1 MSGTTPLPPDAE
13 ARELRA
19 GEYVLGTLDA
29 RQSAA
34 VERDMARDPAL
45 AEAVA
50 VWTGRLAPLT
60 RLIQQAAP
68 PPGLWERIEALL
80 PAPVAADPAVPR
92 TGADHTGAPPWRLS
106 WLWRGWAIG
115 ASLAAAVFAGIAF
128 IPRAEK
134 PAFMTVMVSDRAA
147 PAWIAQADRSGGIT
161 LAAVRPAFG
170 DPQQATPDGRV
181 MQLWA
186 LRPGD
191 TVPTSLAL
199 LPRTPG
205 RFSIPAPALR
215 PVNNMLVEISLEPEG
230 GSPTGRPTGPIL
242 FYGRL
247 IEAPPN

>member
-1 MSGTTPLPPDAE
+1 MSDRTPIPDEPE
-13 ARELRA
+13 ARELLA

-34 VERDMARDPAL
+34 VEQALMQDPAL
-45 AEAVA
+45 SASVA
-50 VWTGRLAPLT
+50 AWVSRLGPLTLLAPPE
-60 RLIQQAAP
+60 AP
-68 PPGLWERIEALL
+68 PPGLWERIEASL
-80 PAPVAADPAVPR
+80 PGSADDAMARP
-92 TGADHTGAPPWRLS
+92 RLS
-106 WLWRGWAIG
+106 WRSPVWLWRGWAIG

-128 IPRAEK
+128 VPRAEK
-134 PAFMTVMVSDRAA
+134 PAYMTVLVSDRAA
-147 PAWIAQADRSGGIT
+147 PAWIARADRSGGLT

-170 DPQQATPDGRV
+170 DPQPPAPDGRV

-191 TVPTSLAL
+191 AAPTSLAL

-205 RFSIPAPALR
+205 PVNIPAPALR
-215 PVNNMLVEISLEPEG
+215 PGPDMLIEISLEPAG

>member
-1 MSGTTPLPPDAE
+1 MSSSFAIPSDPE
-13 ARELRA
+13 AREVLA

-34 VERDMARDPAL
+34 VETALMEDPVLAAL
-45 AEAVA
+45 VVA
-50 VWTGRLAPLT
+50 WTNRLGPLT
-60 RLIQQAAP
+60 RLAPPEAP
-68 PPGLWERIEALL
+68 PPGLWERIEARL
-80 PAPVAADPAVPR
+80 PDSAPA
-92 TGADHTGAPPWRLS
+92 GATAPSRQS
-106 WLWRGWAIG
+106 WLWPAGFWRSWAIG

-128 IPRAEK
+128 VPRGEK
-134 PAFMTVMVSDRAA
+134 PAFITVLVSDRAA
-147 PAWIAQADRSGGIT
+147 PAWIASADRGGGIT

-170 DPQQATPDGRV
+170 DALAPAPDGRV
-181 MQLWA
+181 MQLWG

-191 TVPTSLAL
+191 TGPTSLAL

-205 RFSIPAPALR
+205 RVTIAAPALR
-215 PVNNMLVEISLEPEG
+215 PVPNMLIEISLEPEG